1 MRISLASPTHFIFAT
16 NSAPFHRLPVYHPR
30 KRFLVKIRC
39 NKQGFLTNNRL
50 HYKLVRKKKKKNES
64 IVVLQSYCWTWLCWS
79 SMISSRYSSLTSAV
93 TTLRERLSHPCWMWL
108 WWGNNCRQTP
118 SAWELLAWV
127 PQYRNVSDSRH
138 LTQSYKGKLASHPSL
153 FVVSMALAFF
163 KSLQVGFRFDDVDST
178 GLTSR
183 ILRLRRTEVTFTQLM
198 RHSPKP
204 CFSIEP
210 GLKPLIQA

>member
-1 MRISLASPTHFIFAT
+1 MRSITLTCPTHFIFAT

-50 HYKLVRKKKKKNES
+50 HYKLVRQKKMRALLFCRVTVEPGSAEAQWFRRGIPRWHLPSQHYVNGCLTHAGCDSGGEITVDRLQVHGNCLLEFPSTEMSPIPDTLHSRTRES
-64 IVVLQSYCWTWLCWS
+64 LQ
-79 SMISSRYSSLTSAV
+79 
-93 TTLRERLSHPCWMWL
+93 
-108 WWGNNCRQTP
+108 G
-118 SAWELLAWV
+118 
-127 PQYRNVSDSRH
+127 
-138 LTQSYKGKLASHPSL
+138 HPSL
-153 FVVSMALAFF
+153 FVVSMALAFL